1 MKLAD
6 LPKEFARI
14 YKLHD
19 LPNTNRYISIKIQK
33 GMYGLPVAGILNQS
47 HITEDKETSA

>member
-6 LPKEFARI
+6 LPKGFAQI

-19 LPNTNRYISIKIQK
+19 LADTNKYISIKIQK
-33 GMYGLPVAGILNQS
+33 VMYGLPRAGILAQELLKN
-47 HITEDKETSA
+47 A